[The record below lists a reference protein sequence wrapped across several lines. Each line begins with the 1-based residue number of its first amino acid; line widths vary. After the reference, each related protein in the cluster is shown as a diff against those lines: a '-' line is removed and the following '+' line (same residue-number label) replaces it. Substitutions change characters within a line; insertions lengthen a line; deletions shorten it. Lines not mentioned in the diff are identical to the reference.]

1 MTNFTHM
8 EVRKIIHVDMD
19 AFYASVEE
27 LDFPELKG
35 KAVAVG
41 GNADRGV
48 VAAANYEARKFG
60 VKSAMSS
67 RLAAKKCPH
76 LIFVKP
82 RFERYKEIS
91 NEIHQI
97 FHRYT
102 DQIEPLSLDEAFLD
116 VTFNKMDIKSATFIA
131 QAIKNDIKNE
141 LNLIASAGVSYNKF
155 LAKTASDQ
163 DKPDGLFIIK
173 PKEGLDFIDCLPIG
187 RFYGVGKVTSE
198 TMKDLGIS
206 TGKDLRELSLEFLTK
221 IFGKSGLYFYQIARG
236 IDNREVTPNRE
247 RKSIAVENTFE
258 NDIFNITDFREK
270 SKIILE
276 KLWDRYQVKS
286 IDKTKFIGHG
296 KTLNIKLKYLDF
308 IQLTRSH
315 THRVPIKNYNTFE
328 QIGLQLI
335 EQVLPLQKPVRLIGF
350 QISNFELEEKTKV
363 DSQLTIDF

>member
-1 MTNFTHM
+1 M
-8 EVRKIIHVDMD
+8 EIRKIIHVDMD

-27 LDFPELKG
+27 LDFPELRG

-41 GNADRGV
+41 GSSERGV

-91 NEIHQI
+91 KDIHEI
-97 FHRYT
+97 FNRYT

-173 PKEGLDFIDCLPIG
+173 PKEGLGFIDTLPIG
-187 RFYGVGKVTSE
+187 RFYGVGKVTE
-198 TMKDLGIS
+198 EKMKDLGVS
-206 TGKDLRELSLEFLTK
+206 TGKDLRKLSLEFLTK
-221 IFGKSGLYFYQIARG
+221 MFGKSGLYFYQISRG
-236 IDNREVTPNRE
+236 IDHREVTPNRE

-258 NDIFNITDFREK
+258 NDIFKPEIFRKESSEILMQLWKRYETK
-270 SKIILE
+270 SPLKI
-276 KLWDRYQVKS
+276 
-286 IDKTKFIGHG
+286 G
-296 KTLNIKLKYLDF
+296 KTLNIKIKFHDF

-315 THRVPIKNYNTFE
+315 THRAPINNWESFE
-328 QIGLQLI
+328 SIGIQLI
-335 EQVLPLQKPVRLIGF
+335 EQVLPLSRPVRLIGF
-350 QISNFELEEKTKV
+350 QISNFELEEKTRE
-363 DSQLTIDF
+363 DEQLTIDF

>member
-1 MTNFTHM
+1 M
-8 EVRKIIHVDMD
+8 EIRKIIHIDMD

-27 LDFPELKG
+27 LDFPELRG

-41 GNADRGV
+41 GSSERGV

-76 LIFVKP
+76 LVFVTP

-91 NEIHQI
+91 KEIHRI

-163 DKPDGLFIIK
+163 DKPDGLFIVK
-173 PKEGLDFIDCLPIG
+173 PKEGMEFIAQLPIG
-187 RFYGVGKVTSE
+187 RFYGVGKVTE
-198 TMKDLGIS
+198 EKMKDLGIS

-221 IFGKSGLYFYQIARG
+221 IFGKSGVYFYQISRG
-236 IDNREVTPNRE
+236 VDHREVTSNRE
-247 RKSIAVENTFE
+247 RKSVAVENTFE
-258 NDIFNITDFREK
+258 NDIFKPDEFREQ
-270 SKIILE
+270 SIEILN
-276 KLWDRYQVKS
+276 KLWQRYNLKKADVAQG
-286 IDKTKFIGHG
+286 IGAG
-296 KTLNIKLKYLDF
+296 KTLNIKIKYLDF

-315 THRVPIKNYNTFE
+315 THRVPISDLNTFE
-328 QIGLQLI
+328 RIGMQLI
-335 EQVLPLQKPVRLIGF
+335 EQVLPLPKPVRLIGF
-350 QISNFELEEKTKV
+350 QISNFELEEKVKEV
-363 DSQLTIDF
+363 SQLTIDF

>member
-1 MTNFTHM
+1 
-8 EVRKIIHVDMD
+8 MD

-27 LDFPELKG
+27 LDFPELRG
-35 KAVAVG
+35 KPVAVG
-41 GNADRGV
+41 GNAERGV

-60 VKSAMSS
+60 VRSAMSS
-67 RLAAKKCPH
+67 RLAAKKCPN

-91 NEIHQI
+91 KDIHEI

-163 DKPDGLFIIK
+163 DKPDGLFIIR
-173 PKEGLDFIDCLPIG
+173 PKDGIEFIDTLPIG
-187 RFYGVGKVTSE
+187 RFYGVGKVTEE
-198 TMKDLGIS
+198 TMRDLGIS
-206 TGKDLRELSLEFLTK
+206 TGKDLRQMSLEFLTK

-236 IDNREVTPNRE
+236 IDHREVTPNRE
-247 RKSIAVENTFE
+247 RKSIAVENTFDT
-258 NDIFNITDFREK
+258 DIFDSDEFREK
-270 SKIILE
+270 SKEILQE
-276 KLWDRYQVKS
+276 LWKRYGRKRE
-286 IDKTKFIGHG
+286 DAAKMIGMG

-308 IQLTRSH
+308 IQLTRSQ
-315 THRVPIKNYNTFE
+315 THRLPIGDYQTFE
-328 QIGLQLI
+328 AIGFQLI
-335 EQVLPLQKPVRLIGF
+335 EQVIPLSKPVRLIGF
-350 QISNFELEEKTKV
+350 QISNFEVGEKAQEDV
-363 DSQLTIDF
+363 QLTIEF

>member
-1 MTNFTHM
+1 MM
-8 EVRKIIHVDMD
+8 EIRKIIHVDMD

-27 LDFPELKG
+27 LDFPELRG
-35 KAVAVG
+35 KPVAVG
-41 GNADRGV
+41 GNAERGV

-91 NEIHQI
+91 SEIRQI
-97 FHRYT
+97 FQRYT

-163 DKPDGLFIIK
+163 DKPDGLFIIR
-173 PKEGLDFIDCLPIG
+173 PKDGLSFIDTLPIG
-187 RFYGVGKVTSE
+187 RFYGVGKVTE
-198 TMKDLGIS
+198 EAMKDLGIS
-206 TGKDLRELSLEFLTK
+206 TGKDLRKLSLEFLTK
-221 IFGKSGLYFYQIARG
+221 MFGKSGLYFYQICRG
-236 IDNREVTPNRE
+236 IDHRDVVSNRE
-247 RKSIAVENTFE
+247 RKSIGVENTFE
-258 NDIFNITDFREK
+258 NDIFQTDEFKEK
-270 SKIILE
+270 SLEILKELWERYTSKRSDASKIIG
-276 KLWDRYQVKS
+276 
-286 IDKTKFIGHG
+286 IG
-296 KTLNIKLKYLDF
+296 KTLNIKLKYHDF

-315 THRVPIKNYNTFE
+315 THQIPISDYKTFE
-328 QIGLQLI
+328 KIGIQLI
-335 EQVLPLQKPVRLIGF
+335 NQVIPLPKPVRLIGF
-350 QISNFELEEKTKV
+350 QISNFEIAEKIQQNI
-363 DSQLTIDF
+363 QLTLEF

>member
-1 MTNFTHM
+1 
-8 EVRKIIHVDMD
+8 MD

-27 LDFPELKG
+27 LDFPELRG

-41 GNADRGV
+41 GNAERGV

-91 NEIHQI
+91 KEIHQI

-173 PKEGLDFIDCLPIG
+173 PKDGLNFIDSLPIG
-187 RFYGVGKVTSE
+187 RFYGVGKVTE
-198 TMKDLGIS
+198 EAMKDLGIS
-206 TGKDLRELSLEFLTK
+206 TGKDLRQLSLEFLTK
-221 IFGKSGLYFYQIARG
+221 MFGKSGLYFYQIARG
-236 IDNREVTPNRE
+236 VDHRDVVPNRE
-247 RKSIAVENTFE
+247 RKSIGVENTFE
-258 NDIFNITDFREK
+258 NDVFDPEEFTLK
-270 SKIILE
+270 SKEILQE
-276 KLWDRYQVKS
+276 LWDRYASKQLNASNK
-286 IDKTKFIGHG
+286 IGAG
-296 KTLNIKLKYLDF
+296 KTLNIKLKYHDF

-315 THRVPIKNYNTFE
+315 THTYSLTKFKDFE
-328 QIGLQLI
+328 KIGVQLI
-335 EQVLPLQKPVRLIGF
+335 TQVLPLSKPVRLIGF
-350 QISNFELEEKTKV
+350 QISNFEIGEKIQENV
-363 DSQLTIDF
+363 QLTLDF

>member
-1 MTNFTHM
+1 M
-8 EVRKIIHVDMD
+8 EIRKIIHVDMD

-27 LDFPELKG
+27 LDFPELRG
-35 KAVAVG
+35 KALAVG
-41 GNADRGV
+41 GSSERGV

-76 LIFVKP
+76 LIFVTP

-91 NEIHQI
+91 NEIHRI

-102 DQIEPLSLDEAFLD
+102 DLVEPLSLDEAFLD
-116 VTFNKMDIKSATFIA
+116 VTFNKMDIKSGTFIA
-131 QAIKNDIKNE
+131 QAIKNDIRNE

-163 DKPDGLFIIK
+163 DKPDGLYIIK
-173 PKEGLDFIDCLPIG
+173 PKDGLGFIDTLPIG
-187 RFYGVGKVTSE
+187 RFYGVGKVTE
-198 TMKDLGIS
+198 ENMQKLGIA

-221 IFGKSGLYFYQIARG
+221 VFGKSGLYFYQIARG
-236 IDNREVTPNRE
+236 IDHREVMPNRE

-258 NDIFNITDFREK
+258 NDIFNPEDFRDNSME
-270 SKIILE
+270 ILNQ
-276 KLWDRYQVKS
+276 LWKRYQSKRNAS
-286 IDKTKFIGHG
+286 AGAIGMG
-296 KTLNIKLKYLDF
+296 KTLHIKVKYLDF

-315 THRVPIKNYNTFE
+315 TGRKAIVDFNSFE
-328 QIGLQLI
+328 STGIQLI
-335 EQVLPLQKPVRLIGF
+335 QQVLPLQKPVRLIGF
-350 QISNFELEEKTKV
+350 QISNFETDDNINQ